1 MLSATAPA
9 EIYAFL
15 IILVRVGAFLS
26 LLPALGESMIPA
38 RIRLGAAL
46 AIALILVPSVSRQIP
61 AMPDSPFVLA
71 GVIATELGVG
81 LFIAGMMRILF
92 TALHVAGTVIGLQ
105 SGLSFAMTFDPS
117 QGQQSVLFSNFLA
130 ITGIAAIFAA
140 NLHLL
145 MLQAI
150 VHCYEVFPPG
160 RLPPVGDFAQMGV
173 RLLGESFEMGLR
185 MSAPF
190 IVFGLLFNLGLGVLN
205 RLMPAMQIFFIGL
218 PLQVLGGLVL
228 LAASVGTTMNWFL
241 GRYEAELGVFLG
253 RG

>member
-9 EIYAFL
+9 ELYAFL
-15 IILVRVGAFLS
+15 IIVVRVGAFLS
-26 LLPALGESMIPA
+26 LLPALGESMIPV

-46 AIALILVPSVSRQIP
+46 GIALVLVPTVSRQIP
-61 AMPDSPFVLA
+61 AMPDSPFALA
-71 GVIATELGVG
+71 GVIATELAVG
-81 LFIAGMMRILF
+81 LFIAGMMRVLF

-130 ITGIAAIFAA
+130 LMGIAAIFAA

-160 RLPPVGDFAQMGV
+160 NLPPVGDFAEMGV
-173 RLLGESFEMGLR
+173 RLIGEGFEMGLR

-190 IVFGLLFNLGLGVLN
+190 IIFGLLFNLGLGVLN
-205 RLMPAMQIFFIGL
+205 RLMPAIQIFFVGL
-218 PLQVLGGLVL
+218 PLQILGGLVL
-228 LAASVGTTMNWFL
+228 LAASVGASMNWFL
-241 GRYEAELGVFLG
+241 GRYEAELGLFLG
-253 RG
+253 KG